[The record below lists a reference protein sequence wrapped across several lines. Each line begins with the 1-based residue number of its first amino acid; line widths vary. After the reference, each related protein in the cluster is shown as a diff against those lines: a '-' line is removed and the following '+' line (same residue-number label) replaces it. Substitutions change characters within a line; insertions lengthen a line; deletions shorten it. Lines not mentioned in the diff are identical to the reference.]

1 MPSAAELGDAFYSGS
16 LFGRT
21 PDTQSAFYGR
31 AAAFIN
37 KKNPRGINSRG
48 TVGAVRVPVNNTQ
61 TFNQD
66 AYDRATKAGYSNNDI
81 NAFLKESGVRA
92 EGSMFGVA
100 GTGTYGGKESAY
112 WQVTPA
118 YKPPTPKAESKVTTA
133 PDTSN
138 EVLQTLKLPNNGL
151 GTIEEVKPLPPAI
164 SAPAPILGDPLGQS
178 SQRVSR
184 AKARLSIAK

>member
-21 PDTQSAFYGR
+21 PDTQAAFYGR

-37 KKNPRGINSRG
+37 KKNPLAIDSRG
-48 TVGAVRVPVNNTQ
+48 TARGATVPATGQ

-81 NAFLKESGVRA
+81 NAFLKDSGVRA
-92 EGSMFGVA
+92 EGSMFGVG
-100 GTGTYGGKESAY
+100 GTGTYGGKEGTY
-112 WQVTPA
+112 WQVTPE
-118 YKPPTPKAESKVTTA
+118 YKPPTPKAESKVTTV

-164 SAPAPILGDPLGQS
+164 SAPAPILGDPLGRS